1 MSGQMIG
8 LAIEI
13 LVAVLLAVT
22 IFYCMALNKRL
33 TRLRADEQAL
43 KATITELVNATQ
55 IAERAIAGLKT
66 TVRECD
72 GTLGERLRLA
82 ERYIA
87 ALDGELKTA
96 EGVVQRVA
104 KIVQAGRGVA
114 PAAVM
119 DSPAAEPAAP
129 RAEPSAALG
138 NKLSAAATLA
148 AANAFAARARQR
160 NATEAA

>member
-1 MSGQMIG
+1 MSGQIIG

-22 IFYCMALNKRL
+22 IFYCMALNRRL
-33 TRLRADEQAL
+33 TRLRADEQSL
-43 KATITELVNATQ
+43 KATITELVSATQ

-87 ALDGELKTA
+87 TLDGELKNA

-104 KIVQAGRGVA
+104 KIVQAGRIIK
-114 PAAVM
+114 
-119 DSPAAEPAAP
+119 AEASAAP
-129 RAEPSAALG
+129 EASMAVPPVAATSA
-138 NKLSAAATLA
+138 AAATLA
-148 AANAFAARARQR
+148 AANAFAMRARQR
-160 NATEAA
+160 ATEAA

>member
-1 MSGQMIG
+1 MNGQIIG

-22 IFYCMALNKRL
+22 IFYCMALNRRL
-33 TRLRADEQAL
+33 TRLRADEQSL
-43 KATITELVNATQ
+43 KATITELVSATQ

-87 ALDGELKTA
+87 TLDGELKNA

-104 KIVQAGRGVA
+104 KIVQAGRNMKADA
-114 PAAVM
+114 PAT
-119 DSPAAEPAAP
+119 AETSMAAP
-129 RAEPSAALG
+129 ATASTSA
-138 NKLSAAATLA
+138 AAATLA
-148 AANAFAARARQR
+148 AANAFAMRARQR
-160 NATEAA
+160 ATEAA